1 MTHEEDLRRLLND
14 AATEIPAGNAPIA
27 ELVREGRRSKKLRH
41 IVQAASVAAAVAV
54 IAVGAFIL
62 GPSIG
67 GSSNLAAQPT
77 TSPRGQAVSG
87 EATTEPNAS
96 AFVRCEALV
105 DGKTYTELIDA
116 RDVPVDHF
124 REWLLT
130 RTKGVYSPSQIADVP
145 ETGSVIVCALLAPRA
160 APPGPPTP
168 GSEPSNA
175 LPVEP
180 QAAILFLDFDSPSPF
195 LDSIGPL
202 SSVTGS
208 MAKLAITGSRQTATE
223 RDLLGQWR
231 AVGELAHQLESAG
244 YPERSLVLNFNQSGQ
259 EFWWNGVEICNGT
272 AGRFKVGADGVFST
286 FHLATTLV
294 GCGEDANAVT
304 VPSVV
309 IETTQVRLI
318 ASQLRLFD
326 EEGSLL
332 ATFERLEATS
342 TPTTPPNTPTL
353 PPTPAANGIR
363 VAISSH
369 CGVRSA
375 WVKGDLWLA
384 SPPLGGHNP
393 PPGWD
398 ENETVG
404 SFVITADGRAT
415 FYGDGGQKAR
425 FRLATPGSADP
436 NDGCK

>member
-14 AATEIPAGNAPIA
+14 AATEIPAGNAPVA
-27 ELVREGRRSKKLRH
+27 ELVREGRRSKSRRH
-41 IVQAASVAAAVAV
+41 IVQGASVAAAVAV

-145 ETGSVIVCALLAPRA
+145 ETGSVTVCALLAPLA
-160 APPGPPTP
+160 AHPGPPTP

-180 QAAILFLDFDSPSPF
+180 QAVILFLDSESRSPS

-202 SSVTGS
+202 SSVMGL
-208 MAKLAITGSRQTATE
+208 MAKLATTGSRQTPTE

-231 AVGELAHQLESAG
+231 AVGELEQQLESAG
-244 YPERSLVLNFNQSGQ
+244 FPDGSRVLAFSHP
-259 EFWWNGVEICNGT
+259 
-272 AGRFKVGADGVFST
+272 AGRFLWGANDECNYWSGRFRIGVDGEFST
-286 FHLATTLV
+286 NRTFATQV
-294 GCGEDANAVT
+294 GCRSLDVVT
-304 VPSVV
+304 VPEVV
-309 IETTQVRLI
+309 VEASQVRLI

-404 SFVITADGRAT
+404 SFVITADGRAK

-425 FRLATPGSADP
+425 FRLASPGSADP
-436 NDGCK
+436 NGGCE